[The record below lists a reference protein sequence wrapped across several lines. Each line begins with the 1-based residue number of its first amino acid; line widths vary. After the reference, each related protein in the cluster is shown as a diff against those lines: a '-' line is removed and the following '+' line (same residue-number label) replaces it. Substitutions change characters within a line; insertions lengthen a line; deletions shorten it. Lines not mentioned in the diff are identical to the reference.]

1 MADDWIW
8 VGVLLLLAVIVLLL
22 LHFFQEM
29 GKTFTTS
36 WPISTVPAPFIYKT
50 TYLLS

>member
-8 VGVLLLLAVIVLLL
+8 VGVLLLLAVIYSPPS
-22 LHFFQEM
+22 FFQEM